1 MTSGLKVREL
11 MAAAAQQRG
20 IGWLQ
25 EAVQEAIK
33 LELATLPPY
42 LCGLYALKDGTSKA
56 AELIS
61 GIVFDEMSHFGL
73 ACNLAW
79 AVGVQ
84 PRILNGYQ
92 EIQYP
97 GPLPGGVRPKCDPA
111 LRFPCDPDFEV
122 HLGFD
127 DFQSFVRMC
136 MQIEYPEDPVPR
148 PLLLTEAIGETFPTI
163 GEFYGAILEAFE
175 LNDASIPY
183 KDHENKQLAAG
194 FPNVFK
200 VLTIEDARSAIHTI
214 KAQGE
219 GSSKNPFSDPSQT
232 ELSHFYKFGE
242 VYFKRFYVFDAATQT
257 GDWTGDSVTVPDA
270 FPMTPVPL
278 GGYTGDVPPEVAV
291 CDGFFAGMLTQLEAA
306 WANGSDD
313 SLGAA
318 IDQMIALKG
327 AIADLLGKQR
337 PRPEGGIFGPQFR
350 LGGPAVE
357 DPPAPGG
364 GSSVMTSFEKV
375 QLILDQSI
383 GGPAV
388 NIGAHH
394 AFWRGITRDQFVIKS
409 VFGLPL
415 ISLGHGADS
424 NLIKALKGQAPF
436 GSDLNP
442 PTPGANKRRMPAG
455 LNPVADADIA
465 FIEQWINDGC
475 PA

>member
-1 MTSGLKVREL
+1 MKPDLRIREL
-11 MAAAAQQRG
+11 MAVPTEAHDVA
-20 IGWLQ
+20 WLQ
-25 EAVQEAIK
+25 QALQEAIK

-56 AELIS
+56 AKLIS

-73 ACNLAW
+73 SCNMAW

-84 PRILNGYQ
+84 PRILTGYG

-97 GPLPGGVRPKCDPA
+97 GPLPGGVRPKCDPT
-111 LRFPCDPDFEV
+111 LRFPCDPHFEV
-122 HLGFD
+122 KLGFD

-148 PLLLTEAIGETFPTI
+148 PLLLLESIAETFPTI
-163 GEFYGAILEAFE
+163 GEFYGAILAAFE
-175 LNDASIPY
+175 QNDAHIPY
-183 KDHENKQLAAG
+183 KDNETKQITAS

-200 VLTIEDARSAIHTI
+200 VLSFGDARLAIGII
-214 KAQGE
+214 KSQGE
-219 GSSKNPFSDPSQT
+219 GSPKDPFSDPEQQT
-232 ELSHFYKFGE
+232 LSHFYTFGE
-242 VYFKRFYVFDAATQT
+242 VYFKRAYVFDAATQT
-257 GDWTGDSVTVPDA
+257 GDWTGASVTVPDA

-278 GGYTGDVPPEVAV
+278 GGYAGDVPSDVGV
-291 CDGFFAGMLTQLEAA
+291 CDGLFAGMLSDLEAA
-306 WANGSDD
+306 WANGSED
-313 SLGAA
+313 SLGSA
-318 IDQMIALKG
+318 IGNMISLKG
-327 AIADLLGKQR
+327 AILTLFGKQL

-350 LGGPAVE
+350 LGGNASVSQPA
-357 DPPAPGG
+357 AGG
-364 GSSVMTSFEKV
+364 EKLVMTPFEKV

-394 AFWRGITRDQFVIKS
+394 AFWRGLTRDQFVIKP

-455 LNPVADADIA
+455 LPPVADPDIA